1 MLLFFGLLIARRKE
15 LRSPQRLESALSREA
30 AFLFNNWAF
39 MALLAIVFWGTL
51 FPKISDWWTGQEI
64 LLGPQFFNKLALVPA
79 LFLLFLTGVGPLIA
93 WRRASWSNLRRQFVA
108 PAIAGAVTLVALL
121 AWFRG
126 GIGPIPLSIWTLCA
140 FVLATVVL
148 VALQNF
154 TEGELSDEVPWPTI
168 AFGLGAAILAVAL
181 VKSAT
186 DAGSSWFSYGFV
198 GLAGAVAV
206 GAYLD
211 WAATR
216 RSERPALARKRRG
229 LRSAA

>member
-1 MLLFFGLLIARRKE
+1 MATFK
-15 LRSPQRLESALSREA
+15 ALSRGTQ
-30 AFLFNNWAF
+30 
-39 MALLAIVFWGTL
+39 IVL
-51 FPKISDWWTGQEI
+51 VA
-64 LLGPQFFNKLALVPA
+64 GP
-79 LFLLFLTGVGPLIA
+79 LLFLSLFFTWQYVEVDYGRAGVATISLDGWDA
-93 WRRASWSNLRRQFVA
+93 WGL
-108 PAIAGAVTLVALL
+108 LL
-121 AWFRG
+121 AV
-126 GIGPIPLSIWTLCA
+126 L
-140 FVLATVVL
+140 VLATVVL
-148 VALQNF
+148 VALQTF

-206 GAYLD
+206 GTYLD